1 MVTLTFD
8 LAGDG
13 QPTHIGLFNGF
24 VGLGGV
30 EKVCRYTSTQYTLLH
45 VLKRISMYLLQYTA
59 GWGY

>member
-13 QPTHIGLFNGF
+13 QPTHMGLFNGF
-24 VGLGGV
+24 VGFGGV

-45 VLKRISMYLLQYTA
+45 VLKRISM
-59 GWGY
+59 